1 MAIYKTGEGEM
12 TEKATDF
19 ARRIGGELS
28 GFASSKTRELTN
40 RVMEGADRVFS
51 AAEEGA
57 YQTALSVVA
66 KRHNLTMDEAESRLR
81 VATQTEG

>member
-1 MAIYKTGEGEM
+1 MAER
-12 TEKATDF
+12 ATDF

-40 RVMEGADRVFS
+40 RVIEGADRVVS

-66 KRHNLTMDEAESRLR
+66 KRHNLTMNEAESRLR
-81 VATQTEG
+81 VAERKQSKKR